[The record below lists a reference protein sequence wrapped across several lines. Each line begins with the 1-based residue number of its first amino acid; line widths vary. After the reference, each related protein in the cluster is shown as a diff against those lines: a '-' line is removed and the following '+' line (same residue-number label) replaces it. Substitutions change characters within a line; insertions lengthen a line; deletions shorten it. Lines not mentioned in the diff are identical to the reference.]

1 MPRWT
6 RMTTRRREGGGGRGR
21 AADLG
26 CREGREREW
35 RRRQRSHPLS
45 PLARPSRH
53 GRQSSHQMSGGA
65 VEAQRAAP
73 RAAPPPAT
81 PLSLRSQHVGKLVA
95 RRGCPI
101 DRTTAAAGSPAR
113 APHAG
118 TEGRVQKHGASK
130 PRDKTRGEVA
140 GSGVS
145 VTPCAHRRGPEP
157 GPPLPPRPPAP
168 AHSHPP
174 SPRARPPPRSHGPAQ
189 VVPDRRP
196 GGAPPRAPGRHA
208 RAALAGRGREVGERE
223 RGRGGPDRGW
233 AAEPRPPLLTPPPTL
248 PPSPR
253 LGLHVRAPTPK
264 QRPAVGRPPRLVF
277 PEDRAARSMLARR
290 PEVQKRGGGG
300 DLSGAAEAGR
310 RANAVR
316 GRLANPS
323 SSSLLD
329 PVHPG
334 RPGVQRTCLFKTGR
348 PGRGSRHRGRRPP
361 PRDAARGGRRG
372 GGRRAGVPGRTA
384 GSGAARGGGRAA
396 GGTGA
401 GARGGR
407 RRRKLR
413 ERESEGAG

>member
-1 MPRWT
+1 MLLIWGVERGERKSGAAGSAHTRPRPPPAP
-6 RMTTRRREGGGGRGR
+6 R
-21 AADLG
+21 
-26 CREGREREW
+26 
-35 RRRQRSHPLS
+35 P
-45 PLARPSRH
+45 PSRH
-53 GRQSSHQMSGGA
+53 GPQSSHQMSGGA

-223 RGRGGPDRGW
+223 RGRGG
-233 AAEPRPPLLTPPPTL
+233 
-248 PPSPR
+248 
-253 LGLHVRAPTPK
+253 
-264 QRPAVGRPPRLVF
+264 
-277 PEDRAARSMLARR
+277 RSR
-290 PEVQKRGGGG
+290 V
-300 DLSGAAEAGR
+300 
-310 RANAVR
+310 
-316 GRLANPS
+316 
-323 SSSLLD
+323 
-329 PVHPG
+329 
-334 RPGVQRTCLFKTGR
+334 
-348 PGRGSRHRGRRPP
+348 
-361 PRDAARGGRRG
+361 
-372 GGRRAGVPGRTA
+372 
-384 GSGAARGGGRAA
+384 GGRAA
-396 GGTGA
+396 PA
-401 GARGGR
+401 APHAAANSPAFSQARPARARPHAQAAPR
-407 RRRKLR
+407 RRPPAAARV
-413 ERESEGAG
+413 S